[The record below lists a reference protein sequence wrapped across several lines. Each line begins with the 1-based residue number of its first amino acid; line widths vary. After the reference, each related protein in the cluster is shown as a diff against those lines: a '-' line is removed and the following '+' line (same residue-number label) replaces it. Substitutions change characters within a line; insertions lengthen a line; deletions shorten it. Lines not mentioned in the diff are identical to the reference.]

1 MVDKSHK
8 GSIKH
13 NKNKNFES
21 DFLSPDAVQEE
32 FDLINANKDYMDSNI
47 VGGADDDN
55 DSIPE
60 MEMFF
65 QQQQKMNEED
75 GSLRVRRTRGFNEI
89 DDNIDFNEFTNVDED
104 DEGFGEIGPNGKVIK
119 EDSEGA
125 DELNDM
131 VGDLD
136 FEDSKKDMM
145 FDLGDRRQ
153 RHTSAIV
160 SNSELFKGLEEIK
173 KKGDDLDE
181 RLKMIVGEDEW
192 QPGQRERKQS
202 FIQKTRQAL
211 KARKIEKEIYM
222 EQNQGTV
229 EEGSMAGMPRLMQLR
244 PRTNVYDQIA
254 KGKLQSYNFDN
265 LTEEQ
270 EKEILQ
276 KKEIMRYKKI
286 LDQDLNESKQGSKEK
301 IKLDEAMDDE
311 EEETYENFLQDFYQE
326 MQIDGD
332 KSLDFL

>member
-1 MVDKSHK
+1 MGKPDEETEARALAQADYQTRLRVERANMHRNPSSIDPSMVDKSHK
-8 GSIKH
+8 GSIKP
-13 NKNKNFES
+13 NKTGKFDS
-21 DFLSPDAVQEE
+21 DFISPNAVREE

-47 VGGADDDN
+47 AGNNDFDN

-60 MEMFF
+60 MELFF
-65 QQQQKMNEED
+65 EEQQKIAEEEGD
-75 GSLRVRRTRGFNEI
+75 IRVRRTQGFNEI

-104 DEGFGEIGPNGKVIK
+104 DEGFGEIGANGKVIK
-119 EDSEGA
+119 EDSEGDGEEA
-125 DELNDM
+125 DDM

-136 FEDSKKDMM
+136 FEDSKKDLM
-145 FDLGDRRQ
+145 FDMGDRRQ

-181 RLKMIVGEDEW
+181 RLRMIVGEDEW

-211 KARKIEKEIYM
+211 KARKIEKEIQY

-229 EEGSMAGMPRLMQLR
+229 EEGSMAGMPHLMQLR

-265 LTEEQ
+265 LTEE
-270 EKEILQ
+270 
-276 KKEIMRYKKI
+276 
-286 LDQDLNESKQGSKEK
+286 
-301 IKLDEAMDDE
+301 
-311 EEETYENFLQDFYQE
+311 
-326 MQIDGD
+326 
-332 KSLDFL
+332 

>member
-1 MVDKSHK
+1 
-8 GSIKH
+8 
-13 NKNKNFES
+13 
-21 DFLSPDAVQEE
+21 
-32 FDLINANKDYMDSNI
+32 
-47 VGGADDDN
+47 
-55 DSIPE
+55 
-60 MEMFF
+60 
-65 QQQQKMNEED
+65 MNEED

-244 PRTNVYDQIA
+244 PRTNVYD
-254 KGKLQSYNFDN
+254 
-265 LTEEQ
+265 
-270 EKEILQ
+270 
-276 KKEIMRYKKI
+276 
-286 LDQDLNESKQGSKEK
+286 
-301 IKLDEAMDDE
+301 
-311 EEETYENFLQDFYQE
+311 
-326 MQIDGD
+326 
-332 KSLDFL
+332 